1 MEQNNS
7 IALKYKFITRK
18 SNYEFKEVFKP
29 YSGNELLIS
38 NYFESNYSE
47 FQTFI
52 IDKEHYD
59 LSFLPRNSYE
69 NNANIDSIIP
79 NYSDIVLD
87 TIFTLYFCFDPNG
100 IYFYNLENKELPD
113 FYDSNSILYIG
124 LFTELLKFEIDSFK
138 YDLSIIINILNNQNI
153 SDTQKNRLLNT
164 ILSKYIININI
175 NVSNQQ
181 SVSNALVAFLN
192 CMSVN
197 RSNTCEIDI
206 NLFAYDT
213 FIQLLK
219 KHQMTNYIYKKQ
231 CFCLC
236 KENSKFYF
244 TLSGVKKEPNKHM
257 FDILQQEIETIVAN
271 EFNLSISISYCM
283 LSDSTLSYGRMNKN
297 GVFEKFSLLKL
308 PSPISYKNYDES
320 KYLERKI
327 DSFTCCERKLF
338 AGLPEQKGTL
348 TIYCKYEPCARCIPA
363 IEDNEKKYAYIQF
376 NAFAKNFEVCKKMIE
391 NHQKTILSHTNY
403 SIYTCYEF
411 INKTK

>member
-100 IYFYNLENKELPD
+100 IYFYNLENKELPG

-283 LSDSTLSYGRMNKN
+283 LSDSTLSYGRMNTN
-297 GVFEKFSLLKL
+297 GVFENFSIFRL
-308 PSPISYKNYDES
+308 PSPISYKDYDES
-320 KYLERKI
+320 KYLEKKI
-327 DSFTCCERKLF
+327 NSFTCCERKLF
-338 AGLPEQKGTL
+338 AGLPDQNGIL

-363 IEDNEKKYAYIQF
+363 IKDNEKKYFSFKF

-391 NHQKTILSHTNY
+391 NNQKRILSHNNY
-403 SIYTCYEF
+403 PIYTCYE
-411 INKTK
+411 I